1 MECGNIQSL
10 WRYPVKSLIGEA
22 LDTLEV
28 DARGVVG
35 DRIYGISTH
44 DGKLGSGK
52 DTGRFRKIDGLFSL
66 SAAHNESGVSISF
79 SDGTTLTD
87 KDRTINDKL
96 SEVLGQEVKLT
107 LESKTPHFD
116 NAPIHILTSHCLS
129 TLHKEFPK
137 NKLDECRFRPNIVL
151 NSGLTDDE
159 LVGRFIE
166 VGDVTL
172 HVTKPT
178 KRCRMITL
186 AQPGLDHRPDLLNV
200 VSRHFGLHFGV
211 YASVVS
217 SGTLSIGDKVEMSRK

>member
-35 DRIYGISTH
+35 DRLYGISTR

-52 DTGRFRKIDGLFSL
+52 DTGRFRRIDGLFSL
-66 SAAHNESGVSISF
+66 SAARNEAGVSISF

-87 KDRTINDKL
+87 KDATINDKL
-96 SEVLGQEVKLT
+96 SEVLGHEVKLT
-107 LESKTPHFD
+107 LESEIPHFD
-116 NAPIHILTSHCLS
+116 NAPVHILTSHCLS
-129 TLHKEFPK
+129 TLHKELPG

-151 NSGLTDDE
+151 NTSLTDDE
-159 LVGRFIE
+159 LIGNLIE
-166 VGDVTL
+166 VGDVIL
-172 HVTKPT
+172 HLTKPT

-186 AQPGLDHRPDLLNV
+186 AQPGLDLRPDLLNV
-200 VSRHFGLHFGV
+200 ISQKFGLHFGV

-217 SGTLSIGDKVEMSRK
+217 PGTLSIGDKVEVSRK